1 MDGHF
6 AYSIIPRLR
15 TPAVDPGG
23 QIEIEVYL
31 VGYGTPKQNKLYVG
45 YSSPYVISEENS
57 GEFVFSIKV
66 SKDKVTGE
74 VIQPVSGKDY
84 LDNYKCDKIGTTI
97 VLNEGHFLPVP
108 ESSSQGGFPRVMS
121 ELSHDGYPPIL
132 IRLNTAKKAHA
143 GDYDIYLSLTYGD
156 QQQVLQ
162 DQKRVTFHVN
172 SWWDRWKVPFTIFGI
187 ILVVP
192 TFIMGIIGLVRLIS
206 QLTGG

>member
-1 MDGHF
+1 MDGHL

-15 TPAVDPGG
+15 TPAVDPGE

-57 GEFVFSIKV
+57 GEFVFPIKV
-66 SKDKVTGE
+66 SKIGE
-74 VIQPVSGKDY
+74 VMQPVGGKDH
-84 LDNYKCDKIGTTI
+84 LDYYKCDKIGTTV
-97 VLNEGHFLPVP
+97 VLNEGYFLPVP
-108 ESSSQGGFPRVMS
+108 ESSSQGDFLRVMS

-132 IRLNTAKKAHA
+132 IRLNTAKKARA
-143 GDYDIYLSLTYGD
+143 GDHDIYLTLTYGD

-172 SWWDRWKVPFTIFGI
+172 SWWDRWKVPVTIVGI

-192 TFIMGIIGLVRLIS
+192 TFVMGIIGLVRLIS
-206 QLTGG
+206 QLAGG